1 MYFAKDLQHITSVK
15 HGCKSSTSDILCRLI
30 TCSIAGLRAEAVS
43 REVLKKVADD
53 KKMTKQEKD
62 ER

>member
-1 MYFAKDLQHITSVK
+1 MSNVFKCFVKNYVIVYFY
-15 HGCKSSTSDILCRLI
+15 R
-30 TCSIAGLRAEAVS
+30 IAQKRGDAVS

-53 KKMTKQEKD
+53 KRMTKQEKD